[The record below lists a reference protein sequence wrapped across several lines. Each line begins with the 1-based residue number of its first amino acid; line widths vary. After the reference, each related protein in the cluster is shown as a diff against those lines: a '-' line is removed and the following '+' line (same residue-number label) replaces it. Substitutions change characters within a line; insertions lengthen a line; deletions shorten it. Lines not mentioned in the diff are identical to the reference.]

1 MHQKISQPLQ
11 PGHSGPRKIPAKNC
25 LVTRLS
31 SFKNNLLR
39 IIASQA
45 TNSGIEHLSAG
56 GGDGEG
62 AWEVLDVVLVVA
74 EVLVVAVVVLVLVV
88 AVVVE
93 TGGSGVVTGAKFA
106 QNIMIQRDKM
116 YAFYNNIMFM

>member
-1 MHQKISQPLQ
+1 M
-11 PGHSGPRKIPAKNC
+11 
-25 LVTRLS
+25 TRLS

-62 AWEVLDVVLVVA
+62 AWEVLDVVLVVV
-74 EVLVVAVVVLVLVV
+74 EVLVVLLVLEVLVV

-116 YAFYNNIMFM
+116 YAMSM

>member
-11 PGHSGPRKIPAKNC
+11 PGQSGPRKIPAKNS

-62 AWEVLDVVLVVA
+62 AWEVLDVVLVV
-74 EVLVVAVVVLVLVV
+74 LVVVVVLVV

-116 YAFYNNIMFM
+116 YAFYNNMIF

>member
-11 PGHSGPRKIPAKNC
+11 PGHSGPRKIPAKKS

-62 AWEVLDVVLVVA
+62 AWEVLDVVLVVL
-74 EVLVVAVVVLVLVV
+74 EVVKRRLQWGPPLYLQLQFDLA
-88 AVVVE
+88 
-93 TGGSGVVTGAKFA
+93 
-106 QNIMIQRDKM
+106 
-116 YAFYNNIMFM
+116 